1 MIGKRA
7 TIKMFLI
14 YRKVVT
20 SNMET
25 NSVRKGVGEIEAN
38 PEKCARNLE
47 AKIEKSNRKHVNCP
61 HL

>member
-1 MIGKRA
+1 
-7 TIKMFLI
+7 MFLI